1 MLALAAELRAQGRD
15 IISLGAGEPD
25 FDTPQSIKD
34 AATQAIADGATKYTP
49 IDGTAALKAAVQR
62 KFARENS
69 LDYNAPQI
77 LVTSGAKQALFNL
90 CLALLSPNDEVIIPA
105 PYWVS
110 YPDMVR
116 LADAEPVI
124 IETGLEANF
133 KITAAQLAAAI
144 TANTRLLFLNS
155 PSNPTGASYSKS
167 ELQALGEVL
176 AGHPKILIA
185 ADDIYEHIQW
195 ADEPFVSFATVCPDL
210 YDRTLTINGVSKAYA
225 MTGWRIGYAAG
236 PATIIKA
243 MKTIQSQSTSNACSV
258 SQVAAAAALDG
269 DQAPVAAMTAAAAAI
284 TANTRLLFLNSPS
297 NPTGA
302 SYSKSE
308 LQALGE
314 VLAGHP
320 KILIAADDI
329 YEHIQWADEPF
340 VSFATVCPDL
350 YDRTLTI
357 NGVSKAYAM
366 TGWRIGYAAG
376 PATIIKAMKTIQSQ
390 STSNACS
397 VSQVAAAAALD
408 GDQAP
413 VVAMTAAYKQRHD
426 YIVAA
431 LNDLDGFECRPGEG
445 TFYAFPR
452 ISGVLQAKGL
462 AGDADLVEL
471 LIEKADVAPDVTKI
485 CGAL

>member
-1 MLALAAELRAQGRD
+1 MARVKPSPTSAVLALAAELRAQGRD

-49 IDGTAALKAAVQR
+49 IDGTAALKTAIQR

-69 LDYNAPQI
+69 LDYNASQI

-176 AGHPKILIA
+176 AGHPDILIA

-195 ADEPFVSFATVCPDL
+195 ADEPFVSFATACPDL

-269 DQAPVAAMTAAAAAI
+269 DQAPVAAMTAA
-284 TANTRLLFLNSPS
+284 
-297 NPTGA
+297 
-302 SYSKSE
+302 
-308 LQALGE
+308 
-314 VLAGHP
+314 
-320 KILIAADDI
+320 
-329 YEHIQWADEPF
+329 
-340 VSFATVCPDL
+340 
-350 YDRTLTI
+350 
-357 NGVSKAYAM
+357 
-366 TGWRIGYAAG
+366 
-376 PATIIKAMKTIQSQ
+376 
-390 STSNACS
+390 
-397 VSQVAAAAALD
+397 
-408 GDQAP
+408 
-413 VVAMTAAYKQRHD
+413 YKQRHD

-471 LIEKADVAPDVTKI
+471 LIEKADVACVPGSAF
-485 CGAL
+485 GAPGYMRLSFACSIATLEEAVRRMKRALYA